1 MEMRACSFMRAIDG
15 RLRCARRSSGLAFA
29 VFFIHFDH
37 SPHGPEF
44 FMTERKPFDA
54 AVRRFLDE
62 QAIATGALPPATSNE
77 ERVRMARG
85 FMMRALE
92 SRESIAG
99 LPNGVET
106 RDVEIAAGLGAR
118 VYLPPGGNAARPVMV
133 YTHGGGWVVGAVA
146 TVDPFCRLLSEAAGV
161 IIVSVEY
168 RLAPEHPYPAALED
182 TLAAFDWV
190 AEHAHE
196 FGGDAS
202 RLVLGG
208 DSAGANL
215 AAVTANRLCADGSA
229 KAHALRALLLLYPV
243 TDHPSAEHPSYA
255 ENASGYGLEGS
266 LMRWFW
272 ELYAPGVSAEDLN
285 VAPLRLRE
293 VPKLPP
299 TLVTTA
305 HYDVLRDEGIAYAE
319 KLKEAGVA
327 VTHLHAPDMGH
338 NFPVTPSQVARFP
351 QGVEMLGAI
360 AEWLKA
366 SLAGR

>member
-1 MEMRACSFMRAIDG
+1 
-15 RLRCARRSSGLAFA
+15 
-29 VFFIHFDH
+29 
-37 SPHGPEF
+37 
-44 FMTERKPFDA
+44 
-54 AVRRFLDE
+54 
-62 QAIATGALPPATSNE
+62 
-77 ERVRMARG
+77 
-85 FMMRALE
+85 
-92 SRESIAG
+92 
-99 LPNGVET
+99 
-106 RDVEIAAGLGAR
+106 
-118 VYLPPGGNAARPVMV
+118 VMV

>member
-1 MEMRACSFMRAIDG
+1 
-15 RLRCARRSSGLAFA
+15 
-29 VFFIHFDH
+29 
-37 SPHGPEF
+37 
-44 FMTERKPFDA
+44 MTERKPFDA
-54 AVRRFLDE
+54 AVRRLLDE
-62 QAIATGALPPATSNE
+62 QAVATGALPPAMTNE

-92 SRESIAG
+92 SRVSIAG

-118 VYLPPGGNAARPVMV
+118 VYVPLGDSASRPVVV

-168 RLAPEHPYPAALED
+168 RLAPEHPYPAALDD
-182 TLAAFDWV
+182 TLAAFEWV

-196 FGGDAS
+196 WGGDAS
-202 RLVLGG
+202 RLALGG

-215 AAVTANRLCADGSA
+215 AAVIANRICSVAPVKEHA
-229 KAHALRALLLLYPV
+229 QALRALLLLYPV
-243 TDHPSAEHPSYA
+243 TDHPGADHPSYA
-255 ENASGYGLEGS
+255 ENASGFGLEAN

-272 ELYAPGVSAEDLN
+272 TQYAPGVSADDPSI
-285 VAPLRLRE
+285 APLRLRE
-293 VPKLPP
+293 VPALPP

-319 KLKEAGVA
+319 KLTAAGVA
-327 VTHLHAPDMGH
+327 VSHLHAPDMGH

-351 QGVEMLGAI
+351 QGVETLGEI
-360 AEWLKA
+360 ADWLRET
-366 SLAGR
+366 LVVRQVR

>member
-1 MEMRACSFMRAIDG
+1 MG
-15 RLRCARRSSGLAFA
+15 GCARRSRGFAFA

-37 SPHGPEF
+37 SWHGPGF

-62 QAIATGALPPATSNE
+62 QAVAAGALPPATSNE
-77 ERVRMARG
+77 ERVRVARG
-85 FMMRALE
+85 LMMRALE

-190 AEHAHE
+190 AAHAHE
-196 FGGDAS
+196 WGGDAS
-202 RLVLGG
+202 RLALGG

-215 AAVTANRLCADGSA
+215 AAVTANRLCGESRAD
-229 KAHALRALLLLYPV
+229 ALRAQLLLYPA
-243 TDHPSAEHPSYA
+243 TDHPSASHPSYP
-255 ENASGYGLEGS
+255 ENATGYGLEANT
-266 LMRWFW
+266 MRWFW
-272 ELYAPGVSAEDLN
+272 EQYAPGASADDTSL
-285 VAPLRLRE
+285 APLQLRD
-293 VPKLPP
+293 VPALPP

-305 HYDVLRDEGIAYAE
+305 QYDVLRDEGVAYAQ
-319 KLKEAGVA
+319 KLKAAGVT
-327 VTHLHAPDMGH
+327 VTHLHAP
-338 NFPVTPSQVARFP
+338 
-351 QGVEMLGAI
+351 
-360 AEWLKA
+360 
-366 SLAGR
+366 

>member
-1 MEMRACSFMRAIDG
+1 
-15 RLRCARRSSGLAFA
+15 
-29 VFFIHFDH
+29 
-37 SPHGPEF
+37 
-44 FMTERKPFDA
+44 MTERKAFDV

-62 QAIATGALPPATSNE
+62 QAVAAGALPQGTTTE

-99 LPNGVET
+99 LPNGIET

-118 VYLPPGGNAARPVMV
+118 VYLPPGGNTTRPVMV

-168 RLAPEHPYPAALED
+168 RLAPEHPYPAALDD

-190 AEHAHE
+190 VEHAHE
-196 FGGDAS
+196 WGGDTS
-202 RLVLGG
+202 RLALGG

-215 AAVTANRLCADGSA
+215 AAVTANGLCADGSV

-243 TDHPSAEHPSYA
+243 TDHPSADHPSYA
-255 ENASGYGLEGS
+255 ENASGYGLEAN

-272 ELYAPGVSAEDLN
+272 ELYAQGVSADDPS

-293 VPKLPP
+293 VPALPP

-319 KLKEAGVA
+319 KLTAAGVA

-351 QGVEMLGAI
+351 QGVETLGAI
-360 AEWLKA
+360 AEWLKG
-366 SLAGR
+366 SLAAG

>member
-1 MEMRACSFMRAIDG
+1 MG
-15 RLRCARRSSGLAFA
+15 GCARRSKGFAFA

-37 SPHGPEF
+37 SWHGPGF

-62 QAIATGALPPATSNE
+62 QAVAAGALPPATSNE
-77 ERVRMARG
+77 ERVRVARG
-85 FMMRALE
+85 LMMRALE

-118 VYLPPGGNAARPVMV
+118 VYLPRGEGASRPVMV

-168 RLAPEHPYPAALED
+168 RLAPEHPYPAALDD

-196 FGGDAS
+196 FGGDAA

-215 AAVTANRLCADGSA
+215 AAVIANRLCAEGSA
-229 KAHALRALLLLYPV
+229 KVHALRALLLLYPV

-255 ENASGYGLEGS
+255 ENASGYGLEGN
-266 LMRWFW
+266 LMCWFW
-272 ELYAPGVSAEDLN
+272 EQYAAGVSADDTNL
-285 VAPLRLRE
+285 APLRLRE
-293 VPKLPP
+293 VPALPP

-319 KLKEAGVA
+319 KLKAAGVK
-327 VTHLHAPDMGH
+327 VIHLHAPDMGH

-360 AEWLKA
+360 GGWLRGTFA
-366 SLAGR
+366 DR